1 MRGPPPGADEVS
13 SPKPLNPKPA
23 IVPLE
28 LEPAAR
34 VTEAE
39 GKRGGEE
46 EPSGLRRL
54 CCCCGG
60 RRRQGAYEQVSS
72 DADE

>member
-1 MRGPPPGADEVS
+1 MRGPPPGVVDVS

-34 VTEAE
+34 VTEPE
-39 GKRGGEE
+39 GKRGEE